1 MRMKIIKLDAI
12 DSTNSYLK
20 KLLAKEPL
28 NDFTVVISKHQ
39 TKGRGRNGNAW
50 TNDASLNLAI
60 SIYKRFNDFKI
71 SDKFVLNIIS
81 SLSVFQLLSESK
93 LNKLTIKWP
102 NDIMAENKK
111 ISGILI
117 ENNVKGK
124 FINHSVI
131 GVGINVNQKKFKN
144 LPNATSM
151 FIESGTKLSI
161 DLLASSLCEKF
172 NKNFHQFQKNEKWLL
187 NSYNNYLFKKNIHS
201 NFITENGKRFSGKV
215 IRVNKNG
222 ELTIM
227 KANKQEVIYSENTI
241 RFEI

>member
-1 MRMKIIKLDAI
+1 
-12 DSTNSYLK
+12 
-20 KLLAKEPL
+20 
-28 NDFTVVISKHQ
+28 
-39 TKGRGRNGNAW
+39 
-50 TNDASLNLAI
+50 
-60 SIYKRFNDFKI
+60 
-71 SDKFVLNIIS
+71 
-81 SLSVFQLLSESK
+81 
-93 LNKLTIKWP
+93 
-102 NDIMAENKK
+102 
-111 ISGILI
+111 
-117 ENNVKGK
+117 
-124 FINHSVI
+124 
-131 GVGINVNQKKFKN
+131 VGINVNQKKFKN

-187 NSYNNYLFKKNIHS
+187 DSYNNYLFKKNIHS